1 MRHNFIYLLLM
12 VGLGQEETMNRQHNK
27 ENDGGLGSNA
37 LGGEIEPKSKRIKLD
52 DPNIQPVKRNQVDD
66 EEAHSHSSTRERP
79 FERKSE
85 EPFVPF
91 LEDVEEPEMSAFDYM
106 MSQLRPKWQ
115 QELAKR
121 GARVIN
127 QAHKPNGNKGNE
139 QGTCRVVETRF
150 CRHSQAEADLDMERP
165 FIYFGTLLE
174 GLIRI
179 DVFDFYLMNDL
190 KDVDFKLQIGGLA
203 IRRLSTRFGL
213 PNSREKL
220 HKGGNLDDEIDD
232 DIYIEGAVRII
243 HTCVS
248 ILIRVMMQ

>member
-91 LEDVEEPEMSAFDYM
+91 LEDDDLCSFSSFLTCSNDLSTVEEPEMSAFDYM

-150 CRHSQAEADLDMERP
+150 CRHSQAEADLDMER
-165 FIYFGTLLE
+165 YT
-174 GLIRI
+174 
-179 DVFDFYLMNDL
+179 
-190 KDVDFKLQIGGLA
+190 
-203 IRRLSTRFGL
+203 
-213 PNSREKL
+213 
-220 HKGGNLDDEIDD
+220 
-232 DIYIEGAVRII
+232 
-243 HTCVS
+243 
-248 ILIRVMMQ
+248 